1 MKPQRLTQ
9 PARSRSTCVTLGER
23 CEIDEGVLLGY
34 RTGRQIASQDL
45 TIASGACLRSGTV
58 VYVGSRIG
66 RNFQAGHNVTIRE
79 ENTIGDD
86 VSIWANSVIDYG
98 CRIGDRVKIHSN
110 VYVAQFTV
118 IEDDVFI
125 APGVIVANDIHPGCA
140 HSAECMRGPTLRR
153 GARIGANVTILPYV
167 IIGEYALIGAGSV
180 VTGDIPAKAVAYG
193 NPARVRKTLSD
204 LTCVTGITDV
214 PYPDA

>member
-1 MKPQRLTQ
+1 VKSRRLTQ
-9 PARSRSTCVTLGER
+9 PARSCSTCVTLGEG

-45 TIASGACLRSGTV
+45 AIASGACLRSGTV

-66 RNFQAGHNVTIRE
+66 RNFQTGHNVTIRE

-98 CRIGDRVKIHSN
+98 CRIGDRVKIHIN

-118 IEDDVFI
+118 IEDDVFM

>member
-1 MKPQRLTQ
+1 
-9 PARSRSTCVTLGER
+9 
-23 CEIDEGVLLGY
+23 
-34 RTGRQIASQDL
+34 
-45 TIASGACLRSGTV
+45 
-58 VYVGSRIG
+58 
-66 RNFQAGHNVTIRE
+66 
-79 ENTIGDD
+79 D
-86 VSIWANSVIDYG
+86 VSIWANSVVDYG

-118 IEDDVFI
+118 IEDDVFM

-140 HSAECMRGPTLRR
+140 HSAECMRGPTLCR
-153 GARIGANVTILPYV
+153 GARVGANVTILPYV
-167 IIGEYALIGAGSV
+167 TIGEYALIGAGSV

-193 NPARVRKTLSD
+193 NPARVRKILSD

>member
-1 MKPQRLTQ
+1 VKSRRLTQ
-9 PARSRSTCVTLGER
+9 PARSCSTCVTLGEG

-45 TIASGACLRSGTV
+45 AIASGACLRSGTV

-66 RNFQAGHNVTIRE
+66 RNFQTGHNVTIRE

-98 CRIGDRVKIHSN
+98 CRIGDRVKIHIN

-118 IEDDVFI
+118 IEDDVFM

-180 VTGDIPAKAVAYG
+180 VTGDI
-193 NPARVRKTLSD
+193 

>member
-1 MKPQRLTQ
+1 VKSQRFAQ
-9 PARSRSTCVTLGER
+9 PGRICSPSVTIGEE

-34 RTGRQIASQDL
+34 RTGRQIASQEL
-45 TIASGACLRSGTV
+45 TIADGACLRSGTV
-58 VYVGSRIG
+58 IYVGSRIG
-66 RNFQAGHNVTIRE
+66 RNFQTGHNVTIRE
-79 ENTIGDD
+79 ENDIGDD
-86 VSIWANSVIDYG
+86 VSIWANSVVDYG
-98 CRIGDRVKIHSN
+98 CRIGDCVKIHSN

-118 IEDDVFI
+118 IENDVFM
-125 APGVIVANDIHPGCA
+125 APGVTVANDIHPGCA
-140 HSAECMRGPTLRR
+140 YSTECMRGPTLRR

-167 IIGEYALIGAGSV
+167 TIGEYALIGAGSV

-193 NPARVRKTLSD
+193 NPARVHKTLSD